1 MDPNQ
6 APQMH
11 EKLRRKHIQTLEVLQ
26 QVMDENTQLRRSSDA
41 SQQVG
46 IEDQL
51 KMYQKDI
58 ELLQKEVFY
67 KDKYSGREDLMKE
80 KEEMHSNT
88 KSLKAELKNL
98 GMQNQFLEKE
108 CNDAKEQNSLMLV
121 KEDEMQAE
129 IKSLKC
135 RVDKV
140 NGEVIPKYSEK
151 IHQLENC
158 LFERERE
165 LEAAKLKIADY
176 ESKCEKPPKKEQK
189 LRRSSSQLQAAQYQ
203 LELLINREKEL
214 MAELESVQHHLQV
227 SQERNNENEK
237 AMLQLQDK
245 MRRYD
250 KLETDQKNQKDLTK
264 SELENLQER
273 IAAFDELQENF
284 SCLLKEN
291 HQLRQEVENLRMEL
305 EQAKKPKNISN
316 FKDYVEVKRENQ
328 RLRMQIEGLRS
339 VQSKYTSSNSGHR
352 QNFKLNNHPNSQ
364 KGQFSSVKQR
374 VRSGSQQR

>member
-58 ELLQKEVFY
+58 ELLQKEVFT
-67 KDKYSGREDLMKE
+67 RTNILEDLMKE